1 MGKVIRATYPAGFSI
16 GVLIL
21 VFIISFF
28 LSHQIFEVPFSD
40 LHENKNVY
48 FGMFLVGAAV
58 IIMFLVIW
66 EEILFPIKIREVNG
80 GVIFRNHR
88 TKLLT
93 QGLIYL
99 TIPAIFT
106 FIYLEFEVNTIRF
119 IIWAV
124 ICTVAPILEKLAS
137 GINNYNDFLRLTD
150 VEIEYK
156 NNEKEGLYKTS
167 DIYQIAI
174 VKEGVS
180 VKKLQLLLKNNEKVI
195 IDLDEMELDAFY
207 ESIYNYVT
215 THYKDCAIEKQLA

>member
-48 FGMFLVGAAV
+48 FGMFLVGSAV

-80 GVIFRNHR
+80 GILFRNHR

-99 TIPAIFT
+99 SIPAIYT
-106 FIYLEFEVNTIRF
+106 FIYMEFEVNHIRF
-119 IIWAV
+119 FIWAL

-150 VEIEYK
+150 EEIEYK
-156 NNEKEGLYKTS
+156 NNEKEGLFKTQ

-174 VKEGVS
+174 IKEGVS
-180 VKKLQLLLKNNEKVI
+180 VKKLQLIFKNSEKEI

-207 ESIYNYVT
+207 ESIYKYVT
-215 THYKDCAIEKQLA
+215 THYKDWAIEKQLA